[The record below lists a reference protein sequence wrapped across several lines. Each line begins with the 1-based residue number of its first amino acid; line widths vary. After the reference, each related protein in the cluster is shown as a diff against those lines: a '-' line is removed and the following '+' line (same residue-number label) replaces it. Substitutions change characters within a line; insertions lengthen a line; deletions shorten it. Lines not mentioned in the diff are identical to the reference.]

1 MAEAAA
7 ARGWKADAALAVTRP
22 RLFPEEQWPRRSN
35 RLEED
40 EAWQRSRSVVR
51 SMRSSS
57 RASSAKSPACL
68 AGSLGQQ
75 SHRGIVMAHDRIK
88 RLERSLEALKRRRF
102 ECAAAIG
109 DERLGQ
115 GEPERIVDELM
126 ATHEAVKVIQEIIA
140 EEERMVSRH

>member
-1 MAEAAA
+1 
-7 ARGWKADAALAVTRP
+7 
-22 RLFPEEQWPRRSN
+22 
-35 RLEED
+35 
-40 EAWQRSRSVVR
+40 
-51 SMRSSS
+51 
-57 RASSAKSPACL
+57 
-68 AGSLGQQ
+68 
-75 SHRGIVMAHDRIK
+75 MAHDRIK